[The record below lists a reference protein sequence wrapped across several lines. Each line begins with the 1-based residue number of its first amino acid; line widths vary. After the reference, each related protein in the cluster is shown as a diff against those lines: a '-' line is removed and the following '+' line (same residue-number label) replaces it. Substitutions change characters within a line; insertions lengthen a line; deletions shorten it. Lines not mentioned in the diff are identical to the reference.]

1 MSNNKKVRIEV
12 DYAQF
17 ADLLVWCMDLPD
29 YEHTPLWRILSKKVD
44 ALQANAAYTTY
55 KTARTPEEREKARQA
70 YLDQRE
76 IPESFRW

>member
-1 MSNNKKVRIEV
+1 MSNNKKIRIEV

-29 YEHTPLWRILSKKVD
+29 YEKTPLWKILSKKVD

-55 KTARTPEEREKARQA
+55 KAARTPEEREKARQA
-70 YLDQRE
+70 YLEQRE
-76 IPESFRW
+76 IPKSFRW